1 MLQAV
6 MVESFR
12 EMRVAFALQM
22 APKCRGLTLGSAGK
36 AAKSDR
42 RRRWPASVNE
52 QSWDSNRSV
61 RVRRRHGDMHDMV
74 FGMHVRLL
82 HLMHLLHLIHGGVV
96 ALNGHGGADRR
107 NQLSLV
113 KCEM

>member
-42 RRRWPASVNE
+42 RRRLPASVGE
-52 QSWDSNRSV
+52 QS
-61 RVRRRHGDMHDMV
+61 
-74 FGMHVRLL
+74 
-82 HLMHLLHLIHGGVV
+82 
-96 ALNGHGGADRR
+96 
-107 NQLSLV
+107 
-113 KCEM
+113 